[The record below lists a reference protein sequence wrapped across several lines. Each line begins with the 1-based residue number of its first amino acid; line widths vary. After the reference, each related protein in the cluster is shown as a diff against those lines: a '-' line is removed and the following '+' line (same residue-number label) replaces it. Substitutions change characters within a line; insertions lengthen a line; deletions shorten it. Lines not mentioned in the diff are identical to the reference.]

1 MAQFRAVIRG
11 QRGEASR
18 LGSKNSGIVAH
29 VDGWNAGV
37 TVRGMVDAQGRDMF
51 TVYATGGS
59 NRAQTERVIAVIT
72 DGKIEMAA
80 TV

>member
-1 MAQFRAVIRG
+1 MAQFRAIILG
-11 QRGEASR
+11 QRGAASR
-18 LGSKNSGIVAH
+18 LGSKNSGILAH

-37 TVRGMVDAQGRDMF
+37 TVRAMVDTQGRDVF

-72 DGKIEMAA
+72 DGKVEMA
-80 TV
+80 